1 MSMTYE
7 ELKNIV
13 KQLIENGKT
22 KKAKEVIRKEIFN
35 SYESE
40 KFLTDMVIQFSQKKN
55 CFTQIASKL
64 RRKLWEEALKIAEDN
79 KVSVIEWNLLA
90 KRFGI
95 SVL

>member
-1 MSMTYE
+1 MSMTYL

-13 KQLIENGKT
+13 KPMIEKGET
-22 KKAKEVIRKEIFN
+22 KKAKEIIRKEIFN
-35 SYESE
+35 SSEAE
-40 KFLTDMVIQFSQKKN
+40 KFLTDMVIQFLQKKN

-64 RRKLWEEALKIAEDN
+64 RRKLWEEAIRIAENN

-90 KRFGI
+90 RRFGA